1 MRTVFRTR
9 AGGRLHAF
17 RSVRSAVISVAVAA
31 VAVTVFGA
39 SAVQARADIAQDASL
54 GGAFRQGNA
63 LYQAGQF
70 DSALAAYGQVLG
82 QGFENGPLYF
92 NMGNCAYKLGRTG
105 TAVLYYEKARRF
117 MPSDE
122 DLKANLLM
130 ANLRVVD
137 KVEARSEFLPL
148 RLFRI
153 VVRGLPAPVW
163 ALMTIGFFGL
173 AIAGAVLFLLSRRR
187 FLAVNGYRGA
197 VMFGIL
203 FVVAGLL
210 WLGRVLSDRS
220 TVEAVILAAKVDVM
234 SAPGGQDSVESF
246 SLHEG
251 TKVRLDRESGDWVEI
266 VLPDGKV
273 GWVMKSSLEKI

>member
-1 MRTVFRTR
+1 MRSMFRTR
-9 AGGRLHAF
+9 AGGRRHAL
-17 RSVRSAVISVAVAA
+17 RSVRSAVTVAVAI
-31 VAVTVFGA
+31 FGA
-39 SAVQARADIAQDASL
+39 AAVQAAGIGGDASL
-54 GGAFRQGNA
+54 GEAFRQGNA

-70 DSALAAYGQVLG
+70 DSALAAYGRILD

-105 TAVLYYEKARRF
+105 HAVLYYEKARRF

-148 RLFRI
+148 RLFRAA
-153 VVRGLPAPVW
+153 VRGLPVSAW
-163 ALMTIGFFGL
+163 ALMTVGFFAL
-173 AIAGAVLFLLSRRR
+173 AVAGAVFFLLSRRR

-197 VMFGIL
+197 VMFGVL
-203 FVVAGLL
+203 SVVAGLL
-210 WLGRVLSDRS
+210 WLGRVLIDRS
-220 TVEAVILAAKVDVM
+220 TVEAVVLAAKVDVM

-273 GWVMKSSLEKI
+273 GWVMQEALGRI

>member
-1 MRTVFRTR
+1 MRSMFRTR

-17 RSVRSAVISVAVAA
+17 RSVRSAA
-31 VAVTVFGA
+31 VAVVTVAAFGA
-39 SAVQARADIAQDASL
+39 SAVPARAGVGGDASL
-54 GGAFRQGNA
+54 GEAFRQGNA

-70 DSALAAYGQVLG
+70 DSALAAYGRILD

-105 TAVLYYEKARRF
+105 AAVLYYEKARRF

-137 KVEARSEFLPL
+137 RVETRSEFLPL
-148 RLFRI
+148 RLSRSA
-153 VVRGLPAPVW
+153 VRSLPVSAW
-163 ALMTIGFFGL
+163 AMMTIGFFGL
-173 AIAGAVLFLLSRRR
+173 AVAGAIFFLLSRRR

-197 VMFGIL
+197 VLFGVL

-220 TVEAVILAAKVDVM
+220 TIEAVILAAKVDVM

-273 GWVMKSSLEKI
+273 GWVMKSSLGKI

>member
-1 MRTVFRTR
+1 MRTVSRAR
-9 AGGRLHAF
+9 AGGRLQAF
-17 RSVRSAVISVAVAA
+17 RSIRYAA
-31 VAVTVFGA
+31 VAVVAFAAFGVTA
-39 SAVQARADIAQDASL
+39 IQARADIATDTSL

-63 LYQAGQF
+63 LYQAGKF

-105 TAVLYYEKARRF
+105 LAVLYYEKARRF

-137 KVEARSEFLPL
+137 RVEARSEFLPL
-148 RLFRI
+148 RLFRAA
-153 VVRGLPAPVW
+153 VRGLPVSAW

-173 AIAGAVLFLLSRRR
+173 AVAGAVFFLLSRRR

-197 VMFGIL
+197 VLFGVL
-203 FVVAGLL
+203 FVVSGLL
-210 WLGRVLSDRS
+210 WLGRVLIDRS

-251 TKVRLDRESGDWVEI
+251 TKVRLDRETGDWVEI

-273 GWVMKSSLEKI
+273 GWVRQDALGKI

>member
-1 MRTVFRTR
+1 VKTVFRPQ
-9 AGGRLHAF
+9 AGLAARQARVF
-17 RSVRSAVISVAVAA
+17 RISASLAAA
-31 VAVTVFGA
+31 VVVMGIGTAAVPV
-39 SAVQARADIAQDASL
+39 RADVARDASL
-54 GGAFRQGNA
+54 REAFRQGNG
-63 LYQAGQF
+63 LYQAGRF
-70 DSALAAYGQVLG
+70 DSALAVYEKVLD
-82 QGFENGPLYF
+82 QGYENGPLYF

-105 TAVLYYEKARRF
+105 FAVLYYEKARRF

-153 VVRGLPAPVW
+153 AVRSLPAAVW
-163 ALMTIGFFGL
+163 VLMTFCFLALGVAGYIVFLLTRNRLLALTGFR
-173 AIAGAVLFLLSRRR
+173 GAVLFG
-187 FLAVNGYRGA
+187 V
-197 VMFGIL
+197 L
-203 FVVAGLL
+203 FIVAGLL
-210 WLGRVLSDRS
+210 WLGRVQSDRS
-220 TVEAVILAAKVDVM
+220 LVEAVILAAKVDVM

-251 TKVRLDRESGDWVEI
+251 TKVRLDRESGEWVEI

-273 GWVMKSSLEKI
+273 GWVMKDALGRI

>member
-1 MRTVFRTR
+1 MRTVFR
-9 AGGRLHAF
+9 AQSGGRLHVF
-17 RSVRSAVISVAVAA
+17 RSIRSAVTSAAVAA
-31 VAVTVFGA
+31 VAATVFGA
-39 SAVQARADIAQDASL
+39 SAIEARAGIAQNASL
-54 GGAFRQGNA
+54 GEAFRQGNA

-70 DSALAAYGQVLG
+70 DSALAAYGRILD

-153 VVRGLPAPVW
+153 AVRGLPASAW
-163 ALMTIGFFGL
+163 ALTTIGFFGL
-173 AIAGAVLFLLSRRR
+173 AVFGVVLFLLSRKR
-187 FLAVNGYRGA
+187 FLAVNGFRGA
-197 VMFGIL
+197 VLFGVL
-203 FVVAGLL
+203 FVVTGLL

-273 GWVMKSSLEKI
+273 GWVMKEALGRI